1 MVDIGEYASTLD
13 VRTLTLLFR
22 MSGNMD
28 ALYNRLEKMDKDLG
42 KLQEEVESLHYKLNG
57 RK

>member
-1 MVDIGEYASTLD
+1 MVDIGEYGSTLD

-22 MSGNMD
+22 MSHNMD
-28 ALYNRLEKMDKDLG
+28 AVYNRLEKMDKDLQ
-42 KLQEEVESLHYKLNG
+42 KLQDEVESLHYKLNG

>member
-22 MSGNMD
+22 MSHNMD